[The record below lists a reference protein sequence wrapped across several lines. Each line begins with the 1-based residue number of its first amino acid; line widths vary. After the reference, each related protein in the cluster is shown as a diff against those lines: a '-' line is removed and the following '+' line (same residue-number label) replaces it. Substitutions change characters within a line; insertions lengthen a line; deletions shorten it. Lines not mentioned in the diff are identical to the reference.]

1 MRVGNQHLRQE
12 SMTLTN
18 ISRATA
24 CGALLL
30 FATLAQA
37 ADFPE
42 RPITIVV
49 PYTAGGSSDALA
61 RLLAKQLGDQ
71 FGQPVVVDN
80 KPGAGATLGTGLVAK
95 AAPDGYTALLAD
107 TGQTTAPAMYQR
119 LSYDAIKSFQAVGMV
134 GTSAAMLFASK
145 QSNLRSVQ
153 DMRSAASGRPDG
165 SFSAGVG
172 AGTPSQLI
180 AELYRIQSGLKVQM
194 VPYKGASQS
203 VIDVLGGQIDFIFTS
218 PASAA
223 QYLKAGKLTAVGVT
237 GMQRHPDYPDVRT
250 FQEQGVSGMDVAYWF
265 AVLLPAGVQPAVSQR
280 WEKELAIAL
289 ASAPVSKAL
298 ADLGVTPGNLNAAQT
313 QRFMADDVVT
323 WARIVKSAGIQ
334 PQ

>member
-1 MRVGNQHLRQE
+1 
-12 SMTLTN
+12 MTFTT
-18 ISRATA
+18 IARAAA

-30 FATLAQA
+30 LGAFVQA
-37 ADFPE
+37 ADFPD

-71 FGQPVVVDN
+71 FGQPVVVEN
-80 KPGAGATLGTGLVAK
+80 RPGAGATLGTGLAAK
-95 AAPDGYTALLAD
+95 AAPDGYTVLLAD
-107 TGQTTAPAMYQR
+107 TAQTTAPAMYQR

-134 GTSAAMLFASK
+134 GTTPAMLFASK
-145 QSNLRSVQ
+145 ESNLRNVQ
-153 DMRSAASGRPDG
+153 DMRNAAPGRPGG
-165 SFSAGVG
+165 SFSSGIG
-172 AGTPSQLI
+172 AGTASQLI
-180 AELYRIQSGLKVQM
+180 SELYRIQSGLKIQM
-194 VPYKGASQS
+194 VPYKGSSQA

-237 GMQRHPDYPDVRT
+237 GMHRHPDYPDVRT
-250 FQEQGVSGMDVAYWF
+250 FQEQGVPGMDVAYWF
-265 AVLLPAGVQPAVSQR
+265 AVLLPAGVPPAVSQR
-280 WEKELAIAL
+280 WEKELAGAL

-298 ADLGVTPGNLNAAQT
+298 SDLGITVSKLGGAKT
-313 QRFMADDVVT
+313 QRFMADDLAT
-323 WARIVKSAGIQ
+323 WARIVKAAGLQ